1 MYSAPTRAPGER
13 VGKRVL
19 TPFCF
24 PDSILQ
30 TAAAAAVL
38 HFGGY
43 SMSHVMNT
51 YARQPVAFARGQ
63 GVWLW
68 DEAGK
73 KYLDALAGIA
83 VNTLGHN
90 HPRLVRAL
98 SEQIARV
105 IHTSNLFRIP
115 VQEAA
120 ADRVAAITGL
130 DEVFFCNS
138 GLEANECA
146 LKVARKYGHDRGVA
160 EPAIIVMEKAFHG
173 RSLATL
179 SATGSRKVQ
188 AGFEPLVQG
197 FVRVPLNDLEAVRQV
212 AAHNRNVVAVFI
224 EPIQG
229 EGGINVA
236 RLEYLRG
243 LKEICDRHEW
253 LFMSDEVQCGLGR
266 TGKWFVYQHAG
277 FLPDV
282 VPLAKGLGS
291 GVPVGACVT
300 GGRAKGV
307 FKPGNHGSTFGGN
320 PLAMTAVV
328 TTIDTMRDENL
339 LASALK
345 VGDAIREGLAAGLAG
360 AAGVTEVRGRGLML
374 GVELNR
380 PCGEIVA
387 RALDAGLVLNV
398 TADNVVR
405 LLPALIM
412 SESEGREVVERL
424 VPLIREFLAQPAKA
438 A

>member
-1 MYSAPTRAPGER
+1 
-13 VGKRVL
+13 
-19 TPFCF
+19 
-24 PDSILQ
+24 
-30 TAAAAAVL
+30 
-38 HFGGY
+38 
-43 SMSHVMNT
+43 MSHVMNT
-51 YARQPVAFARGQ
+51 YARQPVAFVRGE

-83 VNTLGHN
+83 VNTLGYA
-90 HPRLVRAL
+90 HPRFLRAI
-98 SEQIARV
+98 SERLKSGV
-105 IHTSNLFRIP
+105 LHTSNLFRIP
-115 VQEAA
+115 DQEAA
-120 ADRVAAITGL
+120 ADRIAEITGL

-138 GLEANECA
+138 GLEANEA
-146 LKVARKYGHDRGVA
+146 AIKVARKYGHDRGIA
-160 EPAIIVMEKAFHG
+160 EPAIVVMEKAFHG

-188 AGFEPLVQG
+188 AGFEPLVSG

-212 AAHNRNVVAVFI
+212 AEHNKNVVAVFI

-229 EGGINVA
+229 EGGINVS

-243 LKEICDRHEW
+243 LREICQRKEW

-291 GVPVGACVT
+291 GVPVGACVV
-300 GGRAKGV
+300 GGRAKSV

-328 TTIDTMRDENL
+328 ATIDTIKEEGL
-339 LASALK
+339 LANATR
-345 VGDAIREGLAAGLAG
+345 VGGVIQAGLQSQLG
-360 AAGVTEVRGRGLML
+360 NSVSEIRGMGLML
-374 GVELNR
+374 GVELAEA
-380 PCGEIVA
+380 CGELVKA
-387 RALDAGLVLNV
+387 ALEAGLVINV
-398 TADNVVR
+398 TADNVIR
-405 LLPALIM
+405 MLPPLVM
-412 SESEGREVVERL
+412 SEAEGREVVNRL
-424 VPLIREFLAQPAKA
+424 VPLVKSFLDKRA
-438 A
+438 AA